1 MTEVLIVVVPVLYGG
16 IQTLELSAVLAR
28 LAGIEMGRNMMGYA
42 LQQSI
47 YMGTRF
53 LLVLLLPLLGL
64 AVDSGMSRETFALM
78 SHLSLLSA
86 AILGGGI
93 IIFRNTLV
101 AYYCGVLKSYETGGR
116 YFRSFF
122 TPTIDHQQTYQVPF
136 EFPKQRSILCSSV
149 VVFTIYST
157 GMFMS
162 FFAAILIPEYRTS
175 ISQSS
180 GILNALGA
188 VLLTF
193 VIEPAISKNIDLDTE
208 DAPRMVFALFFGRWL
223 AVSVM
228 GQLVLLILFW
238 ALP

>member
-1 MTEVLIVVVPVLYGG
+1 M
-16 IQTLELSAVLAR
+16 R
-28 LAGIEMGRNMMGYA
+28 RNMMGYA

-53 LLVLLLPLLGL
+53 LLILLLPLLGL

-86 AILGGGI
+86 AVMGGGI
-93 IIFRNTLV
+93 IIFRNSLV
-101 AYYCGVLKSYETGGR
+101 KYYCGVLTSYEKNGR

-122 TPTIDHQQTYQVPF
+122 TPIIDDQRTWKVPF
-136 EFPKQRSILCSSV
+136 QFSKRTSILVSSV
-149 VVFTIYST
+149 AVFTIYST

-162 FFAAILIPEYRTS
+162 FFTAILIPEYRTS

-193 VIEPAISKNIDLDTE
+193 FVEPAISRNIDLDTE
-208 DAPRMVFALFFGRWL
+208 DAPRMVFTLFFGRWL

-228 GQLVLLILFW
+228 GQMVLIILFW